1 MPAAR
6 RSQAPLPA
14 RPSPSSPRPS
24 PAPARWRRPGWRDP
38 RLAGGLALIGGA
50 VALGAWAVDSAAG
63 TQEVYVLTRDVAPGT
78 DLTADGVLA
87 LVDSRPGSGAYIPAG
102 GLPGGAIAT
111 RSLGKG
117 ELLPAAAVAPAS
129 AASQRS
135 IVIEASLGLPKGTGA
150 GDGVDLWQLPDGG
163 SPRSA
168 GSVPLVAGAVTAEP
182 SADAAPV
189 GASPQEGAGRA
200 RVVAQDL
207 VIRAVNQ
214 ERSSLVSTGTT
225 AVEVLV
231 PEGSVADVLTAVGSG
246 WPLVLVP
253 TGQGS

>member
-1 MPAAR
+1 MPAAQ

-14 RPSPSSPRPS
+14 HLSPSS

-63 TQEVYVLTRDVAPGT
+63 TQEVYILTRDVAPGT

-87 LVDSRPGSGAYIPAG
+87 LVDSRPGTGAYIPAG
-102 GLPGGAIAT
+102 SLPGDAIAT

-117 ELLPAAAVAPAS
+117 ELLPTAAVAPAS

-150 GDGVDLWQLPDGG
+150 GDGVDLWQLPDGQA
-163 SPRSA
+163 PRSA
-168 GSVPLVAGAVTAEP
+168 GSAAPVASAVTAHP
-182 SADAAPV
+182 SVGTAPA
-189 GASPQEGAGRA
+189 GDSSQESQEGAGRA
-200 RVVAQDL
+200 RVVAQGL

-214 ERSSLVSTGTT
+214 ERTSLVSTGTT
-225 AVEVLV
+225 TVEVLV

-246 WPLVLVP
+246 RPLVLVP

>member
-14 RPSPSSPRPS
+14 SPSPSSPRS
-24 PAPARWRRPGWRDP
+24 APARWRRPGWRDP

-63 TQEVYVLTRDVAPGT
+63 TQEVYVLTRDVAPGA
-78 DLTADGVLA
+78 DLTADGVLT
-87 LVDSRPGSGAYIPAG
+87 LVDSRPGSGAYVPAG
-102 GLPGGAIAT
+102 SLPGGAIAT

-117 ELLPAAAVAPAS
+117 ELLPTAAVAPAS
-129 AASQRS
+129 TATQRS
-135 IVIEASLGLPKGTGA
+135 LVIEASLGLPKGTGA
-150 GDGVDLWQLPDGG
+150 GDGVDLWQLPDGD

-168 GSVPLVAGAVTAEP
+168 GSAASAAGAVTAQP
-182 SADAAPV
+182 LADAAP
-189 GASPQEGAGRA
+189 ASSQEGAGRA
-200 RVVAQDL
+200 RVVAQGL
-207 VIRAVNQ
+207 VIRAVHQ
-214 ERSSLVSTGTT
+214 ERASLVSTGTT

-246 WPLVLVP
+246 RPLVLVP